1 MCIVAHERLDRLNI
15 LGMSACSES
24 ATLRATLRRL
34 LVKMKCS
41 VKGLCQHNNQQYL
54 RGTVT
59 GLTGN
64 WYTATF
70 DQIQPL

>member
-24 ATLRATLRRL
+24 ATL